1 MLSCTGICFHS
12 LCVVDY
18 SSTYFCSSILLC
30 CETKTNSYDIQA
42 LYIWRDC
49 SNLIKNFSGYVP
61 TFYQFSSS
69 CLNLALH
76 VVNSKKYPCQLLML
90 IPRSGRAIHPL
101 LLLVDACLYGDRINH
116 ITFIALLL
124 CYCDMYTIYLVLH
137 VVRWPMKFWG
147 IHLL

>member
-12 LCVVDY
+12 LRVVDY

-76 VVNSKKYPCQLLML
+76 VVNNSKKYPCQLLML
-90 IPRSGRAIHPL
+90 IPRSGRAIHPYYSL
-101 LLLVDACLYGDRINH
+101 LMHASMAIGLIILR
-116 ITFIALLL
+116 LLL
-124 CYCDMYTIYLVLH
+124 CRCAIAICIQFT
-137 VVRWPMKFWG
+137 
-147 IHLL
+147 